1 MAVGQ
6 PYKGKNLRIKVDG
19 NTIFHATECSF
30 NSSMSLEEIA
40 TKDTDGNLV
49 VSGNYT
55 WGVATNMLVAD
66 KAALST
72 QEDFA
77 SLLNKHKA
85 GTEVEIEF
93 TTGTTGD
100 IIISGNAYIES
111 INFTAP
117 TSGFAT
123 GDASFKGS
131 GDYTV
136 GTVPA

>member
-1 MAVGQ
+1 MAAGQ
-6 PYKGKNLRIKVDG
+6 AYKGKNLRISVDG
-19 NTIFHATECSF
+19 ETVFHSTECSF

-85 GTEVEIEF
+85 GTQVAIEF
-93 TTGTTGD
+93 TTGVTGD

-111 INFTAP
+111 INFAAP